1 MMRYRFLIVML
12 ATWSL
17 AHLQLP
23 AEGLEVLSAEAQIDF
38 PNQIIFSLQAQSDA
52 TVEVVELEY
61 GLKESACT
69 TNLNRVVPDDYERDV
84 KVNISWTWN
93 MRRTGSLPPGARIW
107 WRWHLVDAS
116 GRELRTE
123 TQWLTWID
131 AIYDWKTISTDDL
144 VLHWYEGDE
153 SFVQMLLDSAIRS
166 QTRLEADIGALIE
179 DQVHIY
185 IYADTDDMLE
195 AILFEPGWA
204 GALAFPPSGI
214 VIIGVNEFNLEWGL
228 DTIAHELAHVIVG
241 NAVSHCY
248 SVLPTWL
255 DEGLAVYAEGDLDP
269 SLQRILEEAI
279 AEDELFS
286 IRSLSDGFTEHAN
299 RAYLSYAESYS
310 IVSFLIETYGREAI
324 HDLLEAFQSG
334 YRYDSALSQIYGFDA
349 DGLEA
354 EWRAEVGASAL
365 TTSVEAIDPTSTIF
379 PTIHPYAGPPVA
391 VTSTPLPAVQL
402 TPTVSDASSAEPSPT
417 PSYAGC
423 FIGLGVLSVFGLVV
437 LAFILHRF
445 EKSTEDH
452 ASG

>member
-1 MMRYRFLIVML
+1 MRYRFLIMTL

-17 AHLQLP
+17 MPLQLS
-23 AEGLEVLSAEAQIDF
+23 AAGLEVLGAQAQIDF
-38 PNQIIFSLQAQSDA
+38 PNQITFSLQAQSDA

-69 TNLNRVVPDDYERDV
+69 TDLNRVVPDDYEPDV

-93 MRRTGSLPPGARIW
+93 MRRTGSLPPGARVW
-107 WRWHLVDAS
+107 WRWHLVDAL

-131 AIYDWKTISTDDL
+131 GIYDWKTISTDDL
-144 VLHWYEGDE
+144 VLHWYEGNE
-153 SFVQMLLDSAIRS
+153 SFAQMLLDAAISS
-166 QTRLEADIGALIE
+166 QTRLEADIGARLE

-185 IYADTDDMLE
+185 IYADTDDMCE

-214 VIIGVNEFNLEWGL
+214 VIIGVNERNLEWGL

-255 DEGLAVYAEGDLDP
+255 DEGLAVYAEGELDP

-324 HDLLEAFQSG
+324 HDLLETFQSG
-334 YRYDSALSQIYGFDA
+334 YRYNSALFQIYGFDA

-354 EWRAEVGASAL
+354 EWRVEVGASIL
-365 TTSVEAIDPTSTIF
+365 TSSAEAIDPTPTIF
-379 PTIHPYAGPPVA
+379 PTIHPYAGPPIA
-391 VTSTPLPAVQL
+391 VTSTPLPAVPVR
-402 TPTVSDASSAEPSPT
+402 PTVPEASSAEPLPT
-417 PSYAGC
+417 PFYSAC
-423 FIGLGVLSVFGLVV
+423 LVGLGVLSVFSLVV
-437 LAFILHRF
+437 LAFFLRRF
-445 EKSTEDH
+445 DKSTEERS
-452 ASG
+452 SG